1 MRGRGNSRHGFRAD
15 TAAASGRAIARVAPP
30 LLPVRRLAWMLGAV
44 ILAALAVL
52 LLTFG
57 PLRAYAVNETG
68 AGSPAPVS
76 ANPSAVASDCPD
88 GYVLDF
94 AGLPAGTILGEQY
107 ASLGV
112 HISGS
117 TSRTDRP
124 DAVVVF
130 NSNGTGSH
138 APDLEV
144 SIGNIALLP
153 YTLSDKNGD
162 GLVDYPVD
170 SNSGGEQVYTF
181 DSPVHIGSFL
191 FVDKDH
197 GTPDRATAYGAD
209 GNVVSSVPIPVGAN
223 ASVQTIDVN
232 ADNAVKLAIRYR
244 DSGALTGIQIC
255 PEASTSQTEPTPT
268 PRPQTTSSGTS
279 NPPLVATPRTVK
291 TLSLPSA
298 SLPKTAVL
306 PAAMPRTGGG
316 PEPSSETGTGALA
329 AGLLAL
335 FSACAF
341 AGVLRRSHFC

>member
-1 MRGRGNSRHGFRAD
+1 MTRQALRIGGVTISIESDERFAVYDPSTHFLVSPDAPPDVALVLKRG
-15 TAAASGRAIARVAPP
+15 TPVAPRGD
-30 LLPVRRLAWMLGAV
+30 L
-44 ILAALAVL
+44 
-52 LLTFG
+52 
-57 PLRAYAVNETG
+57 
-68 AGSPAPVS
+68 
-76 ANPSAVASDCPD
+76 
-88 GYVLDF
+88 
-94 AGLPAGTILGEQY
+94 
-107 ASLGV
+107 
-112 HISGS
+112 
-117 TSRTDRP
+117 
-124 DAVVVF
+124 VF
-130 NSNGTGSH
+130 
-138 APDLEV
+138 D
-144 SIGNIALLP
+144 
-153 YTLSDKNGD
+153 
-162 GLVDYPVD
+162 
-170 SNSGGEQVYTF
+170 SGGVWRLHRDGDRNLYTF

-268 PRPQTTSSGTS
+268 PRPQTTGSGTS

-306 PAAMPRTGGG
+306 PAAMPRTGGS

-341 AGVLRRSHFC
+341 